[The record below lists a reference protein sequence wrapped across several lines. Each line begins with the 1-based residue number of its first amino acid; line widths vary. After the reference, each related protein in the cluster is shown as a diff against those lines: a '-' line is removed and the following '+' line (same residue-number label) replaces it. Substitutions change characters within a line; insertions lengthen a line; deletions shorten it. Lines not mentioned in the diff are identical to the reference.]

1 VEVVGEE
8 GDGVGVGRCVAGAG
22 AVVSDE
28 VPATTI
34 AAATAAE
41 LAAIPATKIFM
52 PLRVEPGLPF
62 LAGFCGFCGVSEGRA
77 WAPSAVA
84 ATGTVREGRARQAAR

>member
-1 VEVVGEE
+1 M
-8 GDGVGVGRCVAGAG
+8 GVGRCVAGAG

-28 VPATTI
+28 VPVPATTI

-41 LAAIPATKIFM
+41 LAAIPATKIFV

-62 LAGFCGFCGVSEGRA
+62 LAGFCGVCGVSEGRA

-84 ATGTVREGRARQAAR
+84 ATGAVREGRARQAAR